1 MEPESQQW
9 LSMAEQDSREALLH
23 ANAFLDWAQN
33 ILASE

>member
-9 LSMAEQDSREALLH
+9 LSMAEKDSRKALLQ
-23 ANAFLDWAQN
+23 ANAFLDRARN